1 VKGTGFSN
9 LRKVRARLFAPENRK
24 WWTLGAVSVGL
35 FMIMLDN
42 TVVNVALPSIR
53 KDLGISI
60 SELEWV
66 VNAYALTF
74 GVLLLTGGKLADLLG
89 RRAIFIAGLVIF
101 TGSSLWCGLAGGAAS
116 LIAARTVQGVGA
128 ALMNP
133 ATLSIITATFP
144 PRQRGTAIGIWAG
157 VSALALAFGP
167 IVGGVLTQDIHWSW
181 IFFVNIPVGIAGI
194 VGALVFIDESK
205 DSSREQRLDLPG
217 LLTSAI
223 GLFALTFGLIETN
236 DHAWTSAR
244 VLSLFAIAVV
254 FLVAFVM
261 LELHQRLPMLDMK
274 LFKNATFSG
283 ANSVMFLVGLAMFGI
298 FFYNSLFLQ
307 NVLHYGAIKT
317 GATFLPMTVLII
329 FVAPVAGRLAD
340 RIGPRWLMGAGMTL
354 LTGSLLLF
362 ATLDAQSSWWAILP
376 GLLVGGVGMAITMA
390 PTTAAAMSSVPV
402 DQAGVGSAVINSMR
416 QVGGSLGIALMG
428 ALVATAVSVTALNPA
443 YVGQFVE
450 GYHRA
455 LHVGA
460 AITLVGAVIAVVTIR
475 TPRHVEERSRAAE
488 PVVGA

>member
-1 VKGTGFSN
+1 MRFSN
-9 LRKVRARLFAPENRK
+9 LLGVRARLFTEENRK
-24 WWTLGAVSVGL
+24 WWTLAAVAVGL

-74 GVLLLTGGKLADLLG
+74 GVLLLTGGKLADLFG
-89 RRAIFIAGLVIF
+89 RRAIFVTGLVIF
-101 TGSSLWCGLAGGAAS
+101 TASSLWCGLAGGAES

-128 ALMNP
+128 AMMNP

-157 VSALALAFGP
+157 TAALALAFGP
-167 IVGGVLTQDIHWSW
+167 IIGGLLTQDISWSW
-181 IFFVNIPVGIAGI
+181 IFFINIPVGIAG
-194 VGALVFIDESK
+194 VLGAIFLIDESK
-205 DSSREQRLDLPG
+205 DTSREQRLDLPG
-217 LLTSAI
+217 LVTSGI

-236 DHAWTSAR
+236 DHSWGSAR
-244 VLSLFAIAVV
+244 VLALFAIAVA
-254 FLVAFVM
+254 FLVAFVL
-261 LELHQRLPMLDMK
+261 LELHQRLPMLDMS

-329 FVAPVAGRLAD
+329 FVAPIAGKLAD
-340 RIGPRWLMGAGMTL
+340 HIGPRWLMGAGMTL
-354 LTGSLLLF
+354 LTGALLLF
-362 ATLDAQSSWWAILP
+362 ATLDTQSTWWDILP
-376 GLLVGGVGMAITMA
+376 GLVVGGVGMAITMA
-390 PTTAAAMSSVPV
+390 PTTAAAMGSVPV
-402 DQAGVGSAVINSMR
+402 DKAGVGSAVINSMR

-428 ALVATAVSVTALNPA
+428 ALVATAVSVTPFNPA
-443 YVGQFVE
+443 FPDQFVE

-460 AITLVGAVIAVVTIR
+460 AITLVGAIIAVTTIR
-475 TPRHVEERSRAAE
+475 KIRHAEERRGAAE
-488 PVVGA
+488 PAVGA

>member
-1 VKGTGFSN
+1 VK
-9 LRKVRARLFAPENRK
+9 ARLFAPENRK
-24 WWTLGAVSVGL
+24 WWTLAAVAVGL

-53 KDLGISI
+53 QDLGISI

-181 IFFVNIPVGIAGI
+181 IFFVNIPVGIAGV

-236 DHAWTSAR
+236 DHAWDSAR
-244 VLSLFAIAVV
+244 VLGLFAIAVV
-254 FLVAFVM
+254 FLVAFVL

-362 ATLDAQSSWWAILP
+362 ATLNAQSSWWAILP
-376 GLLVGGVGMAITMA
+376 GLIVGGVGMAITMA

-428 ALVATAVSVTALNPA
+428 ALVATAVSVTAFNPA